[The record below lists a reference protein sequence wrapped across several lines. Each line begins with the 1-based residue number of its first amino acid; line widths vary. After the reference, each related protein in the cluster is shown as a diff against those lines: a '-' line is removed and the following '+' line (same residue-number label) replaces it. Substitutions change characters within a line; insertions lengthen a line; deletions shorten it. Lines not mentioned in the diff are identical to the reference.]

1 MKLTPI
7 FLAATLLLAAH
18 GCARTN
24 GAGRA
29 ATAADQ
35 TTPTPQSG
43 ATPAPLPIEKATA
56 PQIDLASY
64 FTQFPGT
71 FVLYDLKGN
80 RYLRHNPARAAERF
94 TPFSTFKIPNSLIG
108 LETGVIRDAA
118 FLIKWDEKKYPRSGD
133 TAPFTF
139 WWRDHTLRSAFR
151 NSVVWYYRELATRVG
166 EQRMQEL
173 LTKFHYGNADISGGI
188 DRFWLNSS
196 LKISADEQVE
206 FLKALYKEELPVS
219 KRTYTIFKDIF
230 VLEQTPNYK
239 LSGKTGGGSLAEGRT
254 LGWLVGYLE
263 TTDNVYFFATQIEGQ
278 SYLAI
283 RDERLKITKRIL
295 SDLGY
300 LK

>member
-1 MKLTPI
+1 MKLTTI

-18 GCARTN
+18 GCARTG
-24 GAGRA
+24 GASRL
-29 ATAADQ
+29 ATETAPQ
-35 TTPTPQSG
+35 TGAMPT
-43 ATPAPLPIEKATA
+43 ATPVEKPA
-56 PQIDLASY
+56 PQIDLAPY
-64 FTQFPGT
+64 FARFPGA
-71 FVLYDLKGN
+71 FVLCDLKSN
-80 RYLRHNPARAAERF
+80 RCLRHNPARAAERF

-108 LETGVIRDAA
+108 LETGVIRDAD
-118 FLIKWDEKKYPRSGD
+118 FLIKWDAQKYPRFGD
-133 TAPFTF
+133 TAPFTA
-139 WWRDHTLRSAFR
+139 WWQDHTLRSAFK

-230 VLEQTPNYK
+230 VLEQTPSYT
-239 LSGKTGGGSLAEGRT
+239 LRGKTGGGPLAEGRA

-263 TTDNVYFFATQIEGQ
+263 TTDNVYFFATQIEGPNF
-278 SYLAI
+278 LAI
-283 RDERLKITKRIL
+283 RDERINITKRIL
-295 SDLGY
+295 ADLGY